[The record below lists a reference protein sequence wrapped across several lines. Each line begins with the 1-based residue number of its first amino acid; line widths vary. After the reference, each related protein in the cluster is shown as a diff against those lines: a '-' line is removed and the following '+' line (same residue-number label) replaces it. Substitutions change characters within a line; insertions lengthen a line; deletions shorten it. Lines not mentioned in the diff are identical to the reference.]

1 MCYLFL
7 DQAKGLSNM
16 LKTNLATGIT
26 GDENELIKRRNAFGT
41 NRYPQKKGRSFLV
54 CYVVLIFFS
63 YFFLFRIEDSL
74 LTVRFVLQ
82 RFLWEAWQDLTLII
96 LIVAAIASLGL
107 GIKTEVCLVL
117 I

>member
-1 MCYLFL
+1 MHLEQIDIL
-7 DQAKGLSNM
+7 
-16 LKTNLATGIT
+16 
-26 GDENELIKRRNAFGT
+26 R
-41 NRYPQKKGRSFLV
+41 KKDAVFW
-54 CYVVLIFFS
+54 YVILIFFS
-63 YFFLFRIEDSL
+63 YFFLFRIKDSL